1 VKLENLGDMTLSEKI
16 SMFLSRIRQFFSREL
31 FQIVVLQ
38 FGMAASGHA
47 DSVDD
52 VLGDGLGEPFGNVI
66 QRSWEEKAVP
76 LPATPDDS
84 KLIPLKIYKMPHYKY
99 YIDSASVNVSA
110 GDNVA
115 RYTVV
120 IEPPSGLRNVFYE
133 GIRCDTREYKI
144 YASTLWGQALSP
156 LSSSPW
162 YEIQENATGAYRYDL
177 FTYFLCEH
185 SLIKGKKTQ
194 ILQLLEY
201 PPDNFI
207 DEVLE

>member
-1 VKLENLGDMTLSEKI
+1 MRIERYNSLVLSLKKLCCWGS
-16 SMFLSRIRQFFSREL
+16 L
-31 FQIVVLQ
+31 FGLMLLQ
-38 FGMAASGHA
+38 FGVASLAQAA
-47 DSVDD
+47 DDDD
-52 VLGDGLGEPFGNVI
+52 VLGDGMGQQFGRVF
-66 QRSWEEKAVP
+66 QRSWQEQEVQ
-76 LPATPDDS
+76 LPAAPDNS

-120 IEPPSGLRNVFYE
+120 IEPPSGLRNVFHE
-133 GIRCDTREYKI
+133 GVRCDTREYKI
-144 YASTLWGQALSP
+144 YASSLWGQALNP
-156 LSSSPW
+156 LSSSQW
-162 YEIQENATGAYRYDL
+162 NKIQENATGVYRYDL
-177 FTYFLCEH
+177 FSYFLCEN
-185 SLIKGKKTQ
+185 SLIKGKKTD